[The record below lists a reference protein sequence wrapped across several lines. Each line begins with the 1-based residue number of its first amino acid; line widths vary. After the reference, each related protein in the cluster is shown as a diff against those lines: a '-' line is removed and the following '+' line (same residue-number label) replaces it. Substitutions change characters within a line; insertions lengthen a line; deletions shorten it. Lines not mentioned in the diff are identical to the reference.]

1 MIPIEGSPV
10 DLLTMPRGCS
20 FCPRCPNAMKVCL
33 EREADTIETEPGH
46 RVSCWM
52 VVKEMVEKG
61 EAALVPEEEA
71 KEIDNRG

>member
-1 MIPIEGSPV
+1 M
-10 DLLTMPRGCS
+10 
-20 FCPRCPNAMKVCL
+20 
-33 EREADTIETEPGH
+33 IETEPGH

-52 VVKEMVEKG
+52 VVKRWLKK